1 MSCFICDI
9 MEKAVARLVAAY
21 GENPLL
27 VVVAAV
33 CILFPFFCCKK
44 CCDSG
49 NYSEISSKRKK
60 ARDSV
65 VHKSLS
71 SKPASTF
78 DLSIDAHDLQD
89 LYRKDKIKVADAV
102 NLCCHQS
109 HSVGNMVLTAVT
121 EELYDEAYDQAV
133 QLDAESRAENLNS
146 LPLWGIPISI
156 KDCVQQKG
164 TDATCGS
171 AAKCFKPFEEDGL
184 QVTLLRNAGAVLH
197 VRSNVPQLL
206 MMPESENNVWGC
218 SKNPWDKSRTPGG
231 SSGGEAALVASGCS
245 VMGLGSDIGG
255 SIRIPAHYCGLVGFK
270 PTPMRVTSKGSVA
283 PRYLGRNGQMIIK
296 PTVGPLTRSVRDC
309 ISMMEALTAPLAAE
323 VDTFL
328 PPIPPWNT
336 DLSINGP
343 LGVKRP
349 LRIGMVLSDDWFEAA
364 EACQRAVR
372 LAGKALTEQVHTRF
386 VFMAG
391 VFPLTFILYFE

>member
-1 MSCFICDI
+1 MSCFLCDI
-9 MEKAVARLVAAY
+9 VEKAVARLVAAY
-21 GENPLL
+21 GEKAWL

-33 CILFPFFCCKK
+33 CILVPFFSCKK
-44 CCDSG
+44 CCGSG
-49 NYSEISSKRKK
+49 NCAEISTKRRE

-65 VHKSLS
+65 VHKSLNL
-71 SKPASTF
+71 KPANTV
-78 DLSIDAHDLQD
+78 DLSMDAHDLQD
-89 LYRKDKIKVADAV
+89 LYRTDKIKVVDAV
-102 NLCCHQS
+102 NQCCNQS
-109 HSVGNMVLTAVT
+109 HSVGNAVLTAVT
-121 EELYDEAYDQAV
+121 EELYDEAHDLAV
-133 QLDAESRAENLNS
+133 QLDGQSPTERAKNINS

-171 AAKCFKPFEEDGL
+171 AAKCFKPFQEDGL
-184 QVTLLRNAGAVLH
+184 QVTMLRNAGAVLH

-206 MMPESENNVWGC
+206 MMPESENNIWGC

-270 PTPMRVTSKGSVA
+270 PTPMRVTSKGSVV

-309 ISMMEALTAPLAAE
+309 ISMMEALTVPLAAE
-323 VDTFL
+323 VDKFL
-328 PPIPPWNT
+328 PPLPPWNT
-336 DLSINGP
+336 SLSKNGP
-343 LGVKRP
+343 SDVTRP

-372 LAGKALTEQVHTRF
+372 LAGKALSEQVRNSTCCMDGAMF
-386 VFMAG
+386 SD
-391 VFPLTFILYFE
+391 L